1 MHEVWERLPLRQL
14 RIALAAGVAG
24 AAVYGLLTHRHAI
37 VETLLRLHHVSPAWL
52 ALALASEAASLVVYA
67 LIVRRCFSWAA
78 WWRRS
83 GGCSVTPSSESQ

>member
-67 LIVRRCFSWAA
+67 LIVRRCFSWSA